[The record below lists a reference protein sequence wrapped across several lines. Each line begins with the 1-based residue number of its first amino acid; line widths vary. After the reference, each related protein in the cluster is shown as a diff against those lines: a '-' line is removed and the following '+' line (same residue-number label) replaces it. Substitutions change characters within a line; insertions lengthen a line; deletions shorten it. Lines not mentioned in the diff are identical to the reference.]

1 MDGIQF
7 DTVAKM
13 FATTPLTRGRAL
25 RSMAAGVAALV
36 GVRLSAEPGTAKK
49 KEKKIQ
55 LCVCASADVTTCQ
68 TKNKPKSKA
77 KKILQNKPCS
87 YTGRCRLGV
96 SGCIGCAPANNTQ
109 QGTCL
114 AGQLCNAGAT
124 CVAGCTGTNGTQ
136 GSCPGGQLCMI
147 ASGQTTGQC
156 QNTTLGC
163 SPANSTPGSCLSG
176 QSCNANSNC
185 IPAGCLNTAN
195 PQCPTNQFCC
205 PVGSASGGQCRGTLQ
220 AC

>member
-68 TKNKPKSKA
+68 NKNKPKSKA

-96 SGCIGCAPANNTQ
+96 SGCISCAPANNTQ

-114 AGQLCNAGAT
+114 AGQICNAGAT
-124 CVAGCTGTNGTQ
+124 CVAGCTGTTNPQ
-136 GSCPGGQLCMI
+136 GSCPSGQNCVI
-147 ASGQTTGQC
+147 VSGQTTGQC
-156 QNTTLGC
+156 QNAVLGC
-163 SPANSTPGSCLSG
+163 TGEGTQGSCLTG
-176 QSCNANSNC
+176 QICVSSIC

-195 PQCPTNQFCC
+195 PQCSSNQVCC
-205 PVGSASGGQCRGTLQ
+205 PVGSASGGLCRGTLQ

>member
-68 TKNKPKSKA
+68 NKNKPKSKA

-87 YTGRCRLGV
+87 YTGRCRVGV

-109 QGTCL
+109 ATCL

-124 CVAGCTGTNGTQ
+124 CVAGCTGTTNPQ
-136 GSCPGGQLCMI
+136 GSCPSGQNCVI
-147 ASGQTTGQC
+147 VSGQTTGQC
-156 QNTTLGC
+156 QNAVLGC
-163 SPANSTPGSCLSG
+163 TGEGTQGSCLSG
-176 QSCNANSNC
+176 QICVSSIC
-185 IPAGCLNTAN
+185 IPAGCLNPAN
-195 PQCPTNQFCC
+195 TQCSSNQVCC

>member
-36 GVRLSAEPGTAKK
+36 GVKLSAEPGTAKK

-68 TKNKPKSKA
+68 NKNKPKSKA

-96 SGCIGCAPANNTQ
+96 SGCISCAPANNTQ

-114 AGQLCNAGAT
+114 
-124 CVAGCTGTNGTQ
+124 
-136 GSCPGGQLCMI
+136 
-147 ASGQTTGQC
+147 SGQIC
-156 QNTTLGC
+156 V
-163 SPANSTPGSCLSG
+163 SSI
-176 QSCNANSNC
+176 C
-185 IPAGCLNTAN
+185 IPAGCLNPAN
-195 PQCPTNQFCC
+195 TQCSSNQVCC
-205 PVGSASGGQCRGTLQ
+205 PVGSASGGQCRGMLQ

>member
-68 TKNKPKSKA
+68 NKNKPKSKA

-114 AGQLCNAGAT
+114 AGQICNAGAT
-124 CVAGCTGTNGTQ
+124 CVAGCTGTTNPQ
-136 GSCPGGQLCMI
+136 GSCPSGQNCVI
-147 ASGQTTGQC
+147 VSGQTTGQC
-156 QNTTLGC
+156 QNAVLGC
-163 SPANSTPGSCLSG
+163 TGVGTQGSCLSG
-176 QSCNANSNC
+176 QICVSSIC
-185 IPAGCLNTAN
+185 IPAGCLNPAN
-195 PQCPTNQFCC
+195 TQCSSNQVCC

>member
-7 DTVAKM
+7 DTVAKT

-87 YTGRCRLGV
+87 YTGRCRVGV

-109 QGTCL
+109 GSCL
-114 AGQLCNAGAT
+114 AGQLCNTGAT
-124 CVAGCTGTNGTQ
+124 CVAGCTGTSTPQ
-136 GSCPGGQLCMI
+136 GSCPSGQNCVI
-147 ASGQTTGQC
+147 ASGQPTGQC
-156 QNTTLGC
+156 QNAVVGC
-163 SPANSTPGSCLSG
+163 TGEGTQGSCLSG
-176 QSCNANSNC
+176 QICVSSICV
-185 IPAGCLNTAN
+185 PAGCLNTAN
-195 PQCPTNQFCC
+195 PQCSSNQVCC

>member
-68 TKNKPKSKA
+68 NKNKPKSKA

-114 AGQLCNAGAT
+114 AGQICNAGAT
-124 CVAGCTGTNGTQ
+124 CVAGCTGTTNPQ
-136 GSCPGGQLCMI
+136 GSCPSGQNCVI
-147 ASGQTTGQC
+147 VSGQTTGQC
-156 QNTTLGC
+156 QNAVLGC
-163 SPANSTPGSCLSG
+163 TGEGTQGSCLSG
-176 QSCNANSNC
+176 QICVSSIC

-205 PVGSASGGQCRGTLQ
+205 PVGSASGGLCRGTLQ